1 MLQSQIRSC
10 LLWCH
15 ERSREVIMDVVTV
28 AGTVMSVLLPY
39 VAKGAEEFAKEAP
52 WIVEERGDA

>member
-1 MLQSQIRSC
+1 
-10 LLWCH
+10 LWCH